1 MKVVSLTTV
10 LLSSLLLA
18 GCMGTSLRAH
28 TPYQPS
34 AGQSFTYKF
43 VDGEKMSVEGLE
55 IMRERLGSQL
65 EAAGLLAKSAA
76 GPTREVDIVINNYF
90 MRHGAA
96 RAMGG
101 ILHGI
106 DNIFTTVVVK
116 DARTMTV
123 LSKFEVESKNP
134 TAWATSRGLIQ
145 GHADKIVNYLKTG
158 QSD

>member
-1 MKVVSLTTV
+1 MKVVSLAAV
-10 LLSSLLLA
+10 LLSSLLLG
-18 GCMGTSLRAH
+18 GCIGTSLRAH

-43 VDGEKMSVEGLE
+43 VDEGKMSAEGLE
-55 IMRERLGSQL
+55 IMRERLDSQL
-65 EAAGLLAKSAA
+65 EAAGLTKGAA
-76 GPTREVDIVINNYF
+76 GPAREVDIVINNYF

-106 DNIFTTVVVK
+106 DNILTTVLVK
-116 DARTMTV
+116 DAKTQTV

-134 TAWATSRGLIQ
+134 SAWATSRGLIQ